1 MSFKLNDRE
10 IKVAIASA
18 VFAVVASVIALDM
31 YGYIRHSEAADGSV
45 IGEFKLIHLAQNTE
59 TRISN
64 RPANKEAFC
73 VDGYLMM
80 RPQKN
85 ETGNQV
91 AGLLVDE
98 KNRPILCSTDL
109 PSPKNL

>member
-1 MSFKLNDRE
+1 MAFKLNERE

-18 VFAVVASVIALDM
+18 ALAVIVSVIALDTN
-31 YGYIRHSEAADGSV
+31 GYIRHSSAADASV
-45 IGEFKLIHLAQNTE
+45 IGEFKLIHIAENSE
-59 TRISN
+59 MRVSN
-64 RPANKEAFC
+64 RPSNKEAFC

-80 RPQKN
+80 HPQKN
-85 ETGNQV
+85 ETGNKV

-98 KNRPILCSTDL
+98 KSRPVTCSADL